1 MTPEEFKSALPVQ
14 LKNSVTPEVMN
25 SINKVLSGPES
36 TAIFKENLL
45 SYTSVLMDGRFK
57 MTSYINAVRYV
68 SFKLLGGTNKAA
80 FTATFPD
87 KIAKWKSQGI
97 TDKDQASYISAYHK
111 SKLVNLIMEQTLIP
125 THVLNAPL
133 FQQAINVQAE
143 LMMTANSEKVR
154 SDAAACLI
162 KELKPP
168 EKTKIEL
175 DLGVNQGSI
184 IDDYQKVMLRM
195 VEKQQELIAAG
206 GNLKQIANASIKV
219 CDTEEVV
226 DIK

>member
-1 MTPEEFKSALPVQ
+1 MMTPEEFKSALPIQ
-14 LKNSVTPEVMN
+14 LKNSVNDEVMN
-25 SINKVLSGPES
+25 SINTVLSGPEA
-36 TAIFKENLL
+36 TANFKENLL
-45 SYTSVLMDGRFK
+45 SYTSVLMEGRFK
-57 MTSYINAVRYV
+57 MTSYISAVRYV

-87 KIAKWKSQGI
+87 KIARWQAQGVKE
-97 TDKDQASYISAYHK
+97 KDQASYISAYHK

-143 LMMTANSEKVR
+143 LMLSANSEKVR

-168 EKTKIEL
+168 ETTKVEL
-175 DLGVNQGSI
+175 DLGHKADKTLDTLRETTRALVEQQKKMLAQGTPI
-184 IDDYQKVMLRM
+184 RT
-195 VEKQQELIAAG
+195 IAEG
-206 GNLKQIANASIKV
+206 VL
-219 CDTEEVV
+219 VV
-226 DIK
+226 KE

>member
-1 MTPEEFKSALPVQ
+1 MTPEEFKSALPIQ
-14 LKNSVTPEVMN
+14 LKNSVTPEVMS
-25 SINKVLSGPES
+25 SINQVLSGPES
-36 TAIFKENLL
+36 TEMFKENLL
-45 SYTSVLMDGRFK
+45 SYTRVLLEGKFK
-57 MTSYINAVRYV
+57 MTSYISAVRYV

-87 KIAKWKSQGI
+87 KIARWKSKNVSE
-97 TDKDQASYISAYHK
+97 KDQASYISAYHK

-162 KELKPP
+162 RELKPP
-168 EKTKIEL
+168 ESTKIEL
-175 DLGVNQGSI
+175 DLGHKADKTLDTLRETTRALVEQQKQMLAQGTSVKAI
-184 IDDYQKVMLRM
+184 AEGV
-195 VEKQQELIAAG
+195 LIV
-206 GNLKQIANASIKV
+206 K
-219 CDTEEVV
+219 E
-226 DIK
+226 